1 MHVAVSAVARRAL
14 LVVLGAVLVAANA
27 SPAHAST
34 ASATSASLSFSG
46 SGSTMRLVTSVKFT
60 ATYTGTYNV
69 KYDVFRSLSSTR
81 TSPMKVNTSTV
92 FTKTFAATS
101 GTTYIYRPYSSL
113 CPAGTTTYY
122 YWVRASVTD
131 TSSGTVVV
139 RSPNVA
145 AAACTSI

>member
-1 MHVAVSAVARRAL
+1 MNRAAARIAAVAL
-14 LVVLGAVLVAANA
+14 GLVTIAATGV
-27 SPAHAST
+27 PAHASP
-34 ASATSASLSFSG
+34 AKAASASLSFTG

-69 KYDVFRSLSSTR
+69 KYDVFRSLSSNR
-81 TSPMKVNTSTV
+81 SNPVKVNTKTV

-101 GTTYIYRPYSSL
+101 GTTYVYRPYSSL

-131 TSSGTVVV
+131 TSAGTVVV
-139 RSPNVA
+139 RSPLVS

>member
-1 MHVAVSAVARRAL
+1 VSIHVRRIVAGA
-14 LVVLGAVLVAANA
+14 LGAVLIGALAAA
-27 SPAHAST
+27 PAHAST
-34 ASATSASLSFSG
+34 AKDVSASLSFSG
-46 SGSTMRLVTSVKFT
+46 SGSSMRMVTSLKFT

-69 KYDVFRSLSSTR
+69 KYDVFRSLSSSR
-81 TSPMKVNTSTV
+81 TNPVKVNTSTV
-92 FTKTFAATS
+92 FTKTFAAVS
-101 GTTYIYRPYSSL
+101 GTTYVYRPYSSP

-145 AAACTSI
+145 AAACTSL